1 MTNNE
6 NNQSPSNNY
15 YNSSSHINM
24 HKRIHQNKEIN
35 ILKNFRFNDFESSLS
50 AQLEENLEEIEE
62 TDVDIEE

>member
-1 MTNNE
+1 
-6 NNQSPSNNY
+6 
-15 YNSSSHINM
+15 M